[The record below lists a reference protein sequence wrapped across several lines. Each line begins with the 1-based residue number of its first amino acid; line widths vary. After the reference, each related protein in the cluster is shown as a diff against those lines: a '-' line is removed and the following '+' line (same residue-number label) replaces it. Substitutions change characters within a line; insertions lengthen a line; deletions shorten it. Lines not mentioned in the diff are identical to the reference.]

1 MPSLHFTPERDQ
13 ELFAA
18 VPAAAAVFVLWPLAE
33 GEPYVSKTTNL
44 RRRLIRL
51 LGAGDERTKK
61 LKLRDRV
68 GRIEY
73 TPTGSDF
80 ESRLAL
86 YHAMRRLFPQQYR
99 ERLRLRP
106 APLVKL
112 NLENEWPRAYIT
124 TRIGKLSGA
133 SHYYGPFPSR
143 AAAEKFLNDS
153 LDFFKMRRCDFDLH
167 PDPAFPGCIY
177 SEMKMCLAP
186 CFKGCTGEEYAV
198 EVARVQQYLDSG
210 GASLRRELEAERE
223 RSSAGLQF
231 EQAAGVHARL
241 EKVAAAIGQRPDVA
255 RRVDR
260 LTGVM
265 VQTSAEPD
273 CVTLFPLQA
282 GRIGAAIQFPV
293 NVVTLP
299 AAEEKQAGGKA
310 RPQSM
315 EARVQQ
321 ALAAAPALPKATAA
335 ETMDHL
341 ALLKRWY
348 YRGSKTGEIFLA
360 EANGELPMRR
370 IVRSIGRVFRGEKA
384 APDLNES
391 ARDYW
396 VHRGRAAERSQ

>member
-1 MPSLHFTPERDQ
+1 VLYALEFAPERDA
-13 ELFAA
+13 EIFAA
-18 VPAAAAVFVLWPLAE
+18 APAAAAVFVLWPHEAG
-33 GEPYVSKTTNL
+33 GEPYISKTANL

-51 LGAGDERTKK
+51 LGAADERTKK
-61 LKLRDRV
+61 LNLRTRV
-68 GRIEY
+68 ARIEY

-80 ESRLAL
+80 ESAL
-86 YHAMRRLFPQQYR
+86 VLYSALRRLFPERYR

-112 NLENEWPRAYIT
+112 NLDNPYPRAYVT

-133 SHYYGPFPSR
+133 SFYYGPFGSR
-143 AAAEKFLNDS
+143 LAAEKFLNDS

-186 CFKGCTGEEYAV
+186 CFKGCTDEQYVV

-210 GASLRRELEAERE
+210 GLSLRRALQAERE
-223 RSSAGLQF
+223 RASAATEF
-231 EQAAGVHARL
+231 EQAAATHVRL
-241 EKVAAAIGQRPDVA
+241 EKVNAAAAQRPDVA

-260 LTGVM
+260 LRALI
-265 VQTSAEPD
+265 VQPASEPQHVALFRVEQGRVAPPVLFAVD
-273 CVTLFPLQA
+273 ATTTLADDTATRRQ
-282 GRIGAAIQFPV
+282 
-293 NVVTLP
+293 
-299 AAEEKQAGGKA
+299 
-310 RPQSM
+310 PQSM
-315 EARVQQ
+315 ESRIAQ
-321 ALAAAPALPKATAA
+321 ALTAAPPLPRATAA
-335 ETMDHL
+335 ELMDHL

-360 EANGELPMRR
+360 DDTGDLPMRR
-370 IVRSIGRVFRGEKA
+370 VVRGVSRVFRGEKP

-396 VHRGRAAERSQ
+396 VNRGREAERGPE